1 MSQNSLS
8 TTFRGGSTSADEA
21 TLSNSILGTSGDTTN
36 LASQYSA
43 CSHGKL
49 NFVGVDNR
57 SGTSTSISNGV
68 VTVTLNTSVSDGD
81 TVMRNAITSELNA
94 QFGVSSPTQLANHV
108 MYCLPP
114 GTMTGIAYA
123 FVNSWM
129 SVYSDNWC
137 QSLSAQLHEMGH
149 NLNLA
154 HASEGSVEYGDQS
167 GMVSIKFVHT
177 LFSSLHYCCCA
188 RMSSHRPSIIF
199 PF

>member
-94 QFGVSSPTQLANHV
+94 QFGVSSPTQFTNPARQSRHV
-108 MYCLPP
+108 
-114 GTMTGIAYA
+114 
-123 FVNSWM
+123 
-129 SVYSDNWC
+129 
-137 QSLSAQLHEMGH
+137 LSASR
-149 NLNLA
+149 N
-154 HASEGSVEYGDQS
+154 YDR
-167 GMVSIKFVHT
+167 
-177 LFSSLHYCCCA
+177 YCVRLCQF
-188 RMSSHRPSIIF
+188 MDDHLQ
-199 PF
+199 